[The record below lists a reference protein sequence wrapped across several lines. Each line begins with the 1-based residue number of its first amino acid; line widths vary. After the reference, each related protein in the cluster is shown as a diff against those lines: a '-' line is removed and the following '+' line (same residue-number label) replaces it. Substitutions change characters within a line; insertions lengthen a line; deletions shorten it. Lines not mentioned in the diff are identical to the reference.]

1 MARTIALSE
10 AGVNPTRGG
19 ITVERKSNPHPQR
32 SGREPDSPDRAALD
46 ALVESVVGAAY
57 EVSNVLGAGFLEKLY
72 ERALIEELC
81 LRGIPV
87 AAQATFPVAYKG
99 KHIGTYAADLVVDG
113 RLLVEI
119 KCADQ
124 LSNEHLAQC
133 INYLKA
139 SGLHLALLI
148 NFRKSRVEW
157 RRVVHNL

>member
-1 MARTIALSE
+1 
-10 AGVNPTRGG
+10 
-19 ITVERKSNPHPQR
+19 VERKSNPR
-32 SGREPDSPDRAALD
+32 AEGNGREAESPERAALE
-46 ALVESVVGAAY
+46 ALVEAVVGAAY

-72 ERALIEELC
+72 ERALIEELR

-87 AAQATFPVAYKG
+87 AAQAIFPVAYKG

-139 SGLHLALLI
+139 SGLHLALLV

>member
-1 MARTIALSE
+1 
-10 AGVNPTRGG
+10 
-19 ITVERKSNPHPQR
+19 VERKSNPRPQR
-32 SGREPDSPDRAALD
+32 NGREPESPERAALE
-46 ALVESVVGAAY
+46 ALVEAVVGAAY

-72 ERALIEELC
+72 ERALIEELQ

>member
-1 MARTIALSE
+1 
-10 AGVNPTRGG
+10 
-19 ITVERKSNPHPQR
+19 VERRPNRRLQQN
-32 SGREPDSPDRAALD
+32 GAESPERAALE
-46 ALVESVVGAAY
+46 ALVEAVVGAAY

-72 ERALIEELC
+72 ERALIEELRK
-81 LRGIPV
+81 RGIP
-87 AAQATFPVAYKG
+87 AAQTTFPVAYKG

-119 KCADQ
+119 KCVEQ
-124 LSNEHLAQC
+124 LTNEHLAQC

-139 SGLHLALLI
+139 SGLHLALLV

>member
-1 MARTIALSE
+1 
-10 AGVNPTRGG
+10 
-19 ITVERKSNPHPQR
+19 
-32 SGREPDSPDRAALD
+32 
-46 ALVESVVGAAY
+46 
-57 EVSNVLGAGFLEKLY
+57 
-72 ERALIEELC
+72 
-81 LRGIPV
+81 V

-139 SGLHLALLI
+139 SGLHPALPI
-148 NFRKSRVEW
+148 NSHAKRLPRERLRSSRDSVIW
-157 RRVVHNL
+157 RQGTVDGGGGQRSTRLMEA

>member
-1 MARTIALSE
+1 
-10 AGVNPTRGG
+10 
-19 ITVERKSNPHPQR
+19 VERRSNPGPQPD
-32 SGREPDSPDRAALD
+32 GREPESPERAALEV
-46 ALVESVVGAAY
+46 LVQTVVGAAY
-57 EVSNVLGAGFLEKLY
+57 EVSNILGAGFLEKLY
-72 ERALIEELC
+72 ERALIEELP

-87 AAQATFPVAYKG
+87 AAQATFPVDYKG

>member
-1 MARTIALSE
+1 M
-10 AGVNPTRGG
+10 
-19 ITVERKSNPHPQR
+19 ERKPNPRPQPN
-32 SGREPDSPDRAALD
+32 GREPESPERAALE
-46 ALVESVVGAAY
+46 ALVQTVVGAAY
-57 EVSNVLGAGFLEKLY
+57 EVSNILGAGFLEKLY
-72 ERALIEELC
+72 ERALIEELR

-87 AAQATFPVAYKG
+87 AAQATFPVDYKG

-113 RLLVEI
+113 HLLVEI
-119 KCADQ
+119 KCAEQ

>member
-1 MARTIALSE
+1 M
-10 AGVNPTRGG
+10 
-19 ITVERKSNPHPQR
+19 
-32 SGREPDSPDRAALD
+32 
-46 ALVESVVGAAY
+46 
-57 EVSNVLGAGFLEKLY
+57 SNVLGAGFLEKLY
-72 ERALIEELC
+72 ERALIEELR

-99 KHIGTYAADLVVDG
+99 KHIGTYAGDLVVDG

-119 KCADQ
+119 KCVEQ
-124 LSNEHLAQC
+124 LTNEHPAQC

-148 NFRKSRVEW
+148 NFRKPRVEW